1 MVRCVLVAL
10 AVCVASP
17 AFARHHPRHRAP
29 VAAPEHHWWQ
39 GGSDLVSEARSQ
51 IGNGP
56 IYGRRSLWCATFVN
70 AMLAKTGHRGTGS
83 DLARSFLSFPR
94 TDARVGAIAVLA
106 RRGGGHVAI
115 VSGVTAGGDPV
126 LISGNNLGRVRE
138 GVYPRGRVIAF
149 VEAE

>member
-1 MVRCVLVAL
+1 MRTLLVLLAL
-10 AVCVASP
+10 CLASP
-17 AFARHHPRHRAP
+17 AFAKGHHHAAP
-29 VAAPEHHWWQ
+29 APEHHWWQ
-39 GGSDLVSEARSQ
+39 SAPDLVSEARSQ

-56 IYGRRSLWCATFVN
+56 IYGRRSLWCARFVN

-83 DLARSFLSFPR
+83 DLAKSFLSDPR
-94 TDARVGAIAVLA
+94 TTMHVGAIAVLA

-126 LISGNNLGRVRE
+126 LISGNNMGRVRE
-138 GVYPRGRVIAF
+138 SVVARGRVVAF